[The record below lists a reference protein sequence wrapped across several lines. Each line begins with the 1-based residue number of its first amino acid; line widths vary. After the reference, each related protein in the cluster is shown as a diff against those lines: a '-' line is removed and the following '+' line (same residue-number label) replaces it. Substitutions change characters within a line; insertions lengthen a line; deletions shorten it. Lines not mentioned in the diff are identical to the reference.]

1 MWSQTLAG
9 GKLNRHNA
17 TLNAA
22 NVNRIFAGTAISTVE
37 QLLSD
42 CGTTVEAWAD
52 SQLVGT
58 DRSAKTVKN
67 YLSATLSFMEYLQVK
82 GYRATSRVR
91 VAVGC
96 VQRDLHRDVKEIRN
110 NKGYNTHRQHP
121 HLNAPHRTRCNGCDL
136 VFDPTL

>member
-17 TLNAA
+17 TLNTA

-42 CGTTVEAWAD
+42 RGATVEAWAD
-52 SQLVGT
+52 SQLAGT
-58 DRSAKTVKN
+58 DRSAKTVKE
-67 YLSATLSFMEYLQVK
+67 TLSFMEYLQVK
-82 GYRATSRVR
+82 GYRATSHVR
-91 VAVGC
+91 VAVGR
-96 VQRDLHRDVKEIRN
+96 VQRDLRRDVKEIRN